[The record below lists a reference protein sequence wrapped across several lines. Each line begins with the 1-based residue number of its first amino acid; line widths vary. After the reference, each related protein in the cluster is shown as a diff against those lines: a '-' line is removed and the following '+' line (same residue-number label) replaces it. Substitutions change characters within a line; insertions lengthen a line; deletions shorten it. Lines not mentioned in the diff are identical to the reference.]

1 MRDTLDTLLEIL
13 EPFVVVPVAAV
24 CGSVGLVLAIAA
36 TPIWG
41 IALWVAYQ
49 RHLRDRRFLE
59 AHPDLRGNGSSQ
71 APAGR
76 PAPASLARSLGERV

>member
-13 EPFVVVPVAAV
+13 EPIVVVPVAAV
-24 CGSVGLVLAIAA
+24 FGSVGLLLAIAA

-49 RHLRDRRFLE
+49 KHVRDRRLLE
-59 AHPDLRGNGSSQ
+59 AHPDLQGRDLQSNYSSQ
-71 APAGR
+71 PPAGH
-76 PAPASLARSLGERV
+76 PVPGSLAR